1 MSYDSI
7 RALIE
12 QRLAAE
18 FAKSPVYP
26 ISWENVDFQPPNDET
41 WLQVFIRYGDAGY
54 MTMLAPAD
62 LGMDRQNGTLTV
74 NVFTPIGSGMS
85 ANLAVA
91 ERVKGLLNRVNLSDG
106 LKFDPASGPSL
117 VSPAQPSS
125 FVQTQTTVT
134 FEAYIDS

>member
-18 FAKSPVYP
+18 FAESPTYP
-26 ISWENVDFQPPNDET
+26 ISWENVDFQPPNDQT

-54 MTMLAPAD
+54 MTMLAPAG

-85 ANLAVA
+85 ANLAAA
-91 ERVKGLLNRVNLSDG
+91 ERAKALFNRVNLSDG
-106 LKFDPASGPSL
+106 LKFDPASGPAL
-117 VSPAQPSS
+117 VSPAQPGS
-125 FVQTQTTVT
+125 FVQTQITVT
-134 FEAYIDS
+134 FESYIDS